1 VWLLNPKCSVIW
13 CTLIAELCFTTSLQY
28 YTEENQTRA
37 IPNFLQSERL
47 RTHLSE
53 KSNSKEIKRDGRRY
67 GERLNGGVEVP
78 PAAFRGWE
86 PEPDGLAARHE
97 KDYEGGDGEEGP
109 DRGFRCNCCCV
120 RQWKWDGCEHRQ
132 ASEESASRPGGARF
146 IRCGKHW
153 AKLSLGPICSWSS

>member
-37 IPNFLQSERL
+37 IPNFPQSERL

-53 KSNSKEIKRDGRRY
+53 KSNSKEIKHDGRRY
-67 GERLNGGVEVP
+67 GERLNGGVEVS

-97 KDYEGGDGEEGP
+97 KDYEGGDGEEARGAGP
-109 DRGFRCNCCCV
+109 RIPLQLLLRAAVEVGWMRA
-120 RQWKWDGCEHRQ
+120 Q
-132 ASEESASRPGGARF
+132 ASKRRKCVEAR
-146 IRCGKHW
+146 RC
-153 AKLSLGPICSWSS
+153 